1 MCLSLNCL
9 QTCYIFFSTFVY
21 ITLVN
26 RSVICRWNY
35 RCLYF
40 SPGSRVHFLLNHSC
54 VVFFILVF
62 TSFLFLLF
70 LRTLRRIT
78 FVTVRA
84 LFLFRLAASRVCY
97 FHSVLQFQ
105 STCQLSFVRASVDTF
120 CPDAPSNLH
129 AVSFSKSSF
138 ANFPGT
144 IARSGGRDAERPRRG
159 SQLHTL
165 LSYSTVEELF
175 QSRAAAGGGGV

>member
-1 MCLSLNCL
+1 MSVFFTRVQGPLFAESFVCR
-9 QTCYIFFSTFVY
+9 FFSY
-21 ITLVN
+21 
-26 RSVICRWNY
+26 W
-35 RCLYF
+35 
-40 SPGSRVHFLLNHSC
+40 FLLH
-54 VVFFILVF
+54 FFF
-62 TSFLFLLF
+62 FCF